1 MIKLSKVEKPQVLV
15 DFAEQW
21 TNEYLDC
28 LQRDEKPSETIAHRY
43 NNKAIKDTLEK
54 ETFGKCAY
62 CESKIK
68 HVEFGD
74 IEHILPKCKDARPDL
89 YVEWSNLTLAC
100 EVCNRVKKRDY
111 YNPNVPLVNPY
122 EDNPKEFFIFLGTI
136 ITARKDNKRGAIT
149 ESILDLNRSDLV
161 VRRNERL
168 QSVNKLLRSW
178 EQTNDK
184 AMKDV
189 LTEELKRECTPD
201 KEYSAF
207 VKSFLIAKG
216 FPEDKL
222 Q

>member
-1 MIKLSKVEKPQVLV
+1 MHNGAAKNS
-15 DFAEQW
+15 
-21 TNEYLDC
+21 
-28 LQRDEKPSETIAHRY
+28 
-43 NNKAIKDTLEK
+43 
-54 ETFGKCAY
+54 
-62 CESKIK
+62 
-68 HVEFGD
+68 
-74 IEHILPKCKDARPDL
+74 
-89 YVEWSNLTLAC
+89 
-100 EVCNRVKKRDY
+100 
-111 YNPNVPLVNPY
+111 
-122 EDNPKEFFIFLGTI
+122 
-136 ITARKDNKRGAIT
+136 RKDNKRGAIT